1 MKNLILTLATSLALG
16 NAGSAVADI
25 RTCAAAPENRA
36 IAESYNAT
44 WQAALSSSDPRRIAA
59 LYGESAVLM
68 PPNDETFVGSQPIA
82 EFLASAQVP
91 GDAATYRIDLVS
103 CEMHG
108 GALHV
113 AGVWG
118 LANTVGPWTSGNL
131 MRVLEATPDGR
142 WITAYEIWN

>member
-1 MKNLILTLATSLALG
+1 MKNIVLSLTAGLALAV
-16 NAGSAVADI
+16 AGSAAADI
-25 RTCAAAPENRA
+25 KTCAAVPENRA
-36 IAESYNAT
+36 IAESYNTA
-44 WQAALSSSDPRRIAA
+44 WQAALSSADPARIAA

-68 PPNDETFVGSQPIA
+68 PPSDETFVGQRPIA
-82 EFLASAQVP
+82 EYLAHATVP
-91 GDAATYRIDLVS
+91 GDTAAYRVDLVS

-118 LANTVGPWTSGNL
+118 LTGSEGPWASGNL

-142 WITAYEIWN
+142 WIAAYEIWN